1 MTTTQVDPV
10 INLGEWTTLRG
21 PGVDPIVTID
31 PIERQDITYLPG
43 VSDTSL
49 LDKFKTVFKVPSDSG
64 AWLGGIGPDAVL
76 NSAASQDVPQGG
88 DTRKVTDYTATTSTP
103 KDVESSPGI
112 FQLMWNSITG
122 SGPGLFS
129 CREDSIICVG
139 TGKAAKEAGA
149 AQPNNGAGPNWLGGI
164 QSTLIIVVVGLVVAL
179 LLIKRVSPA

>member
-1 MTTTQVDPV
+1 MADIIIPEQNLTPV
-10 INLGEWTTLRG
+10 EHGTEN
-21 PGVDPIVTID
+21 V
-31 PIERQDITYLPG
+31 TYLPG

-49 LDKFKTVFKVPSDSG
+49 LDKFRAIFSPPSDSG
-64 AWLGGIGPDAVL
+64 AWLGGVGPDAVL

-88 DTRKVTDYTATTSTP
+88 DTRKVTDYTATSATP
-103 KDVESSPGI
+103 KDVESSPGV
-112 FQLMWNSITG
+112 FRLLWNSITG

-129 CREDSIICVG
+129 CRADSIICVG

-149 AQPNNGAGPNWLGGI
+149 AQPNNGAGPTNWLGSV